1 MDYNIRYCGTLSRL
15 ISPYEIVAKSALPA
29 LRAMVAKRLQ
39 EDYHLTQQRVAERL
53 GVTQASV
60 SNYARKTRGMMVN
73 LESDATVS
81 KAADKIAKE
90 LSQESADS
98 REALRSMT
106 EVLDYIRFNKMMCVL
121 HGDLEP
127 GFQVEGCFA
136 CEGNLSGKDFDR
148 LKLLVGS

>member
-1 MDYNIRYCGTLSRL
+1 MSRL

-29 LRAMVAKRLQ
+29 LRAMVARRLQ
-39 EDYHLTQQRVAERL
+39 EDYHMTQQQAAECL

-73 LESDATVS
+73 LESDRTVA
-81 KAADKIAKE
+81 KAADKIAKD
-90 LSQESADS
+90 LSVKEPDI

-106 EVLDYIRFNKMMCVL
+106 EVLDYIRFNKMMCAL

-127 GFQVEGCFA
+127 GFQVEGCYA
-136 CEGNLSGKDFDR
+136 CEGIFSGKDFDR
-148 LKLLVGS
+148 LKVLVGS

>member
-1 MDYNIRYCGTLSRL
+1 
-15 ISPYEIVAKSALPA
+15 
-29 LRAMVAKRLQ
+29 MVARRLQ
-39 EDYHLTQQRVAERL
+39 EDYHLTQQQVARRL

-73 LESDATVS
+73 LESDTTVS
-81 KAADKIAKE
+81 KAADRIAKE
-90 LSQESADS
+90 LSSEQGDS

-127 GFQVEGCFA
+127 GFQVEGCDA
-136 CEGNLSGKDFDR
+136 CEGTFSGKDFDR

>member
-1 MDYNIRYCGTLSRL
+1 M

-29 LRAMVAKRLQ
+29 LRAMVARRLQ
-39 EDYHLTQQRVAERL
+39 EEYHLTQQQVARRL

-73 LESDATVS
+73 LESDATVA
-81 KAADKIAKE
+81 KAADMIAKE
-90 LSQESADS
+90 LSSDRADT

-127 GFQVEGCFA
+127 GFQVEGCYA
-136 CEGNLSGKDFDR
+136 CEGTFSGKDFDR
-148 LKLLVGS
+148 LKILVGS